1 MRSFD
6 AAGTASVR
14 TWQGATIRCHSSSA
28 ACIII
33 SIELDTDVAGLSQAV
48 AELLWAK
55 CTHRAKAG
63 APASLV
69 QRGMRLEGVWERRL
83 GS

>member
-1 MRSFD
+1 MK
-6 AAGTASVR
+6 AQA
-14 TWQGATIRCHSSSA
+14 QATHA
-28 ACIII
+28 FAPFQQ
-33 SIELDTDVAGLSQAV
+33 ALSQAV

-69 QRGMRLEGVWERRL
+69 QRGMSLEGVWERRL